1 MVHTQIVAQNTWF
14 SLKILVVEK
23 GANLQ
28 ENILKEAPCLNKK
41 MALGYGM
48 LTGEFCIINREFSDL
63 QCLMNTL
70 RTKILVLFRWQF
82 NQSLVRRWDLNL
94 GPLDCKSAMHPDCS
108 TTLPQIF
115 IVIVFFSPFFIAF
128 NVHWLS
134 VRPRFFLKHIF
145 CLFFRIVGASIC
157 QRPTEER

>member
-1 MVHTQIVAQNTWF
+1 MEESNSRLPQKIQPHSGSLHCRCNVTLVSSVCEAVLRSLFWVPRGLNELLKMNFKFISTLLANDNGCLNRPVMVQTQIVAQNTWF

-23 GANLQ
+23 GATLQ

-70 RTKILVLFRWQF
+70 RTKILV
-82 NQSLVRRWDLNL
+82 SLTV
-94 GPLDCKSAMHPDCS
+94 
-108 TTLPQIF
+108 
-115 IVIVFFSPFFIAF
+115 
-128 NVHWLS
+128 
-134 VRPRFFLKHIF
+134 
-145 CLFFRIVGASIC
+145 
-157 QRPTEER
+157 